1 MSKQTT
7 LKVTGM
13 SCSGCAANVEKAL
26 KGVSGVTAAKV
37 DLKAG
42 KASVEYDPA
51 KADEKALASAVKK
64 AGYGV
69 G

>member
-1 MSKQTT
+1 MTKTAT

-13 SCSGCAANVEKAL
+13 SCGGCAANVEKAL
-26 KGVSGVTAAKV
+26 KGVNGVSKVTVNLKPGSAAVEFDADKTNEK
-37 DLKAG
+37 DLA
-42 KASVEYDPA
+42 A
-51 KADEKALASAVKK
+51 AVKK